1 MLEAPMAVA
10 LLNATTLS
18 SWLTAAPFTS
28 VTDCTLL
35 TVTPLN
41 AAGAVAVQISETP
54 RDVAARAT
62 RVHARPAPEMVSVC
76 VLVPVVGPSEAA
88 NATSTSAAVVLN
100 AGVVRVPVPFEKTFA
115 STVGPLS
122 GAPLETTSAT
132 ALPVATFAPAA
143 GVWLIT
149 WPAGTLALA
158 AVVTAPTERPADVIA
173 LCAAACVRPTTF
185 GTATVA
191 GAGPSETTIATE
203 LLGATLVFAA
213 GDSLITN
220 PAATLALF
228 AVVIAPTLR

>member
-1 MLEAPMAVA
+1 MFDAPMPVA

-28 VTDCTLL
+28 VTDCALL
-35 TVTPLN
+35 TVTLLR

-62 RVHARPAPEMVSVC
+62 RDHARPAPEMVSVC

-88 NATSTSAAVVLN
+88 KATSTSPAPVVLN

-115 STVGPLS
+115 STVGPLRA
-122 GAPLETTSAT
+122 GPLDTTSAT
-132 ALPVATFAPAA
+132 ALPTTTLAPAP

-158 AVVTAPTERPADVIA
+158 AGVTAPTDSPAAVIA
-173 LCAAACVRPTTF
+173 VCAAACARPTTF
-185 GTATVA
+185 GTDTVT
-191 GAGPSETTIATE
+191 GAGPS
-203 LLGATLVFAA
+203 
-213 GDSLITN
+213 
-220 PAATLALF
+220 
-228 AVVIAPTLR
+228 